1 MDSQTTVIA
10 AKNLTLKLKNLSTK
24 LYNIKESNINKWI
37 WIHGLTHIKKIT
49 GDNVVTDLSCRRFR
63 MDQLENKESWDIK
76 SHETKPKFEQST
88 SLHESYHLKLWIG
101 TIKSLKQNHSDTKT
115 AIFGKKV
122 IAYVDILGT
131 VIDKLTYEKADIYVC
146 M

>member
-1 MDSQTTVIA
+1 
-10 AKNLTLKLKNLSTK
+10 
-24 LYNIKESNINKWI
+24 
-37 WIHGLTHIKKIT
+37 
-49 GDNVVTDLSCRRFR
+49 

-146 M
+146 MLDIFLP